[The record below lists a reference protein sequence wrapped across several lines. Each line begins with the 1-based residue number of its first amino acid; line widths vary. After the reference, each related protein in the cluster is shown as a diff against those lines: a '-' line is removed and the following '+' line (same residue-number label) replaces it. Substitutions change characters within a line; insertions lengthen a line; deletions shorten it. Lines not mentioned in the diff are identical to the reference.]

1 MTSKRDVLFATQYYG
16 TYDCSKCIHVFFKH
30 LLVSCGNPLW
40 QGFLCFFNTSD
51 YINAGFKCQLV
62 TLHFLMMLKYPHLS
76 QWLFLAFGVELLLE
90 AFSVLEDLMDYYASH
105 NICKNLICEGLCT
118 SHVYFSNHE
127 GWNTRFMVCLSFPLT
142 TVLEKKP
149 VYEGGGV
156 KWLVENGKLAK
167 CFTHFFKLL

>member
-1 MTSKRDVLFATQYYG
+1 MTSKRDVLFAIQYYG

-62 TLHFLMMLKYPHLS
+62 TLHFLMMLKYPHLP

-105 NICKNLICEGLCT
+105 NICKNLPFVKDYIQAT
-118 SHVYFSNHE
+118 YTFPT
-127 GWNTRFMVCLSFPLT
+127 TRAGTQASWYVCLFP
-142 TVLEKKP
+142 
-149 VYEGGGV
+149 
-156 KWLVENGKLAK
+156 
-167 CFTHFFKLL
+167 

>member
-1 MTSKRDVLFATQYYG
+1 MTSKRDVLFAIQYYG

-51 YINAGFKCQLV
+51 YINAGFKCQLL

-105 NICKNLICEGLCT
+105 NICKNLSFVKNYVLAT
-118 SHVYFSNHE
+118 YTFPT
-127 GWNTRFMVCLSFPLT
+127 TRAGTQGSWYVCLFP
-142 TVLEKKP
+142 
-149 VYEGGGV
+149 
-156 KWLVENGKLAK
+156 
-167 CFTHFFKLL
+167 